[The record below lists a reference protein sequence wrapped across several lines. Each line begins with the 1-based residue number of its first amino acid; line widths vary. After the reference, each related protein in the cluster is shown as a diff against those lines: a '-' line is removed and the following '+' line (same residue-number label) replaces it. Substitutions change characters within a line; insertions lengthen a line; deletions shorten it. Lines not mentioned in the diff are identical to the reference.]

1 MVLLSNV
8 SSSAV
13 KALSKKVA
21 LRKCNEPYGMQ
32 WLSWVFNCLVK
43 FWQGQAKSR
52 EEMEWFSKTL
62 NCEGQVQW
70 GAASAR

>member
-1 MVLLSNV
+1 
-8 SSSAV
+8 
-13 KALSKKVA
+13 
-21 LRKCNEPYGMQ
+21 
-32 WLSWVFNCLVK
+32 VFNCLAK

-70 GAASAR
+70 GTASALLCQAKLRRVKVLNCLAMLDVVKVEASKD